1 MKPPKNKKEF
11 QDMVQKYETITLKDI
26 KEVWKTKFDPTL
38 LLLNGRTFCT
48 ANSLTGYGKKTTCTL
63 CKKVVATNMTIN
75 YNCFVCVYGHYLGCI
90 TGLNNKTY
98 ANIRL
103 AKTPAKLR
111 DAFRKRAKHLRK
123 EYKDMFDN

>member
-1 MKPPKNKKEF
+1 MKAPENKKEF
-11 QDMVQKYETITLKDI
+11 QDMVRRYETITLKDI
-26 KEVWKTKFDPTL
+26 KEVWKNKFDPTS

-48 ANSLTGYGKKTTCTL
+48 ANSLTGYGKKSTCKL
-63 CKKVVATNMTIN
+63 CKKVNKC
-75 YNCFVCVYGHYLGCI
+75 YECVYGDNMGCI
-90 TGLNNKTY
+90 TGLNSKTY
-98 ANIRL
+98 TNIRL